1 MQTQCPHC
9 DTRFR
14 ITETQANLAEGFVRC
29 SVCKEVFNAFVVANQ
44 HDSQTSLLED
54 TPADNTDGSESKPI
68 DSPLA
73 TDAVSVTNIPDQS
86 EPHSQYSKNK
96 DATKGLATTSNLD
109 SDETVVTKKS
119 NKDSFDFFDEDDN
132 SSSSHVVP
140 EQYRDSYAASSSLA
154 ATLLW
159 TTGILILTA
168 TLGVQYA
175 WFNRDQLNQVPQ
187 IQTWLEKICQQF
199 ECKDI
204 SMRDPSKIE
213 LISRNVYSH
222 PNEKKALMINVTM
235 KNNADF
241 AQPYPIMQVAFS
253 DVRGDTIVARRFRPT
268 EYLSALTPDANQ
280 QTTESWIDSL
290 FEPGTNMTFTMEI
303 QDPGKQAM
311 TYEFD
316 FL

>member
-54 TPADNTDGSESKPI
+54 APADNTDGSESKPI
-68 DSPLA
+68 DSTPA
-73 TDAVSVTNIPDQS
+73 TDNVSVTNIPEQ
-86 EPHSQYSKNK
+86 HSQYSKNK
-96 DATKGLATTSNLD
+96 NDAEDLTATSNLD
-109 SDETVVTKKS
+109 SDETAVTTKS
-119 NKDSFDFFDEDDN
+119 NKDSFDFFDEEDA
-132 SSSSHVVP
+132 SLSHVVP
-140 EQYRDSYAASSSLA
+140 EQYRDSYAASSSLMA
-154 ATLLW
+154 NLLW

-168 TLGVQYA
+168 TLSAQYA

-235 KNNADF
+235 KNNANF
-241 AQPYPIMQVAFS
+241 AQPYPVMQIGFS
-253 DVRGDTIVARRFRPT
+253 DVRGGIVVARRFQPA
-268 EYLSALTPDANQ
+268 EYLSAQPSDGDPQA
-280 QTTESWIDSL
+280 TESWANSL